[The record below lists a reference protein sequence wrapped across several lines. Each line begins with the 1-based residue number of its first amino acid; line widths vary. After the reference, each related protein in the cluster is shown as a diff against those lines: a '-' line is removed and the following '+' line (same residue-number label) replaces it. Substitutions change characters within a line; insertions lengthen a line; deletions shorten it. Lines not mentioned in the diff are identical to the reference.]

1 MEEEKIIKGVEQFG
15 VDFITNHFY
24 ELSERK
30 RKEIISSCLYI
41 IQDNDLTD
49 ELIEELTENL

>member
-30 RKEIISSCLYI
+30 RKEIISICLYI
-41 IQDNDLTD
+41 IQDNDLID
-49 ELIEELTENL
+49 ELVEELTENL